1 VVVELKPHQQE
12 AVDKMHNGCVLYGGV
27 GSGKTIASLAYW
39 YTKVCGGVIGDR
51 ESMRKARDIY
61 VITTAKKRDTHDWED
76 DAIKFG
82 VAPDD
87 PINSAG
93 NVRLVVDSWN
103 NVSKYLGVEG
113 AFFVFDEQRAV
124 GKGKWSK
131 DFISIAGRNEWILL
145 SATPGDT
152 WLDYVPLF
160 LANGFFKNRTEF
172 TREHVVLN
180 TFGPYPKVER
190 YVGVNKL
197 VRLRNSIVVHMPY
210 ERHTRR
216 HLHDVVVPHDQEL
229 LRKVTRDRW
238 HVYENRPLKDVG
250 ELFRVMR
257 KVVNS
262 DSGRLESVREL
273 LNKHP
278 KLIVFYNFDYELEML
293 RTLADPTSSTTTTPS
308 MRNDSETSISSSPRM
323 GSATDLRISNYS
335 FAIAE
340 WNGHK
345 HQTIPKTDRWVYLVQ
360 YVAGSEGWNCID
372 TDAICFYSLTYSYK
386 NFEQG
391 QGRIDRMNTPFTDLH
406 YYILRSRAA
415 IDVAIAR
422 SLANKQNFNEGK
434 YELNHGLAA

>member
-1 VVVELKPHQQE
+1 MAVELKPHQQE

-51 ESMRKARDIY
+51 ESMRKPRDIY

-82 VAPDD
+82 VGPDD
-87 PINSAG
+87 PVNSAG

-103 NVSKYLGVEG
+103 NVSKYLGVRD

-216 HLHDVVVPHDQEL
+216 HLHDVIVPHDQEL
-229 LRKVTRDRW
+229 LRKVMNKRW

-262 DSGRLESVREL
+262 DPGRLESLETLVA
-273 LNKHP
+273 KHP

-293 RTLADPTSSTTTTPS
+293 RTLASSRITTPS
-308 MRNDSETSISSSPRM
+308 SSSS
-323 GSATDLRISNYS
+323 GSPTTSLKPSVSPERFS
-335 FAIAE
+335 IAE

-345 HQTIPKTDRWVYLVQ
+345 HQPIPKTDRWVYLVQ
-360 YVAGSEGWNCID
+360 YVAGSEGWNCVE
-372 TDAICFYSLTYSYK
+372 TDAVCFYSLTYSYK

-434 YELNHGLAA
+434 YELDHGLAA